1 MTIAEI
7 IENNKVD
14 ELVKEMETEAF
25 SEYDPEYGEY
35 GPDLNDA
42 WEELDEYED

>member
-1 MTIAEI
+1 MTITEI

-14 ELVKEMETEAF
+14 EWVKEMENEAF
-25 SEYDPEYGEY
+25 GEY